1 MDTIWRPDLTQAEGP
16 KYLALARAL
25 RDAIKNG
32 ILPQGTQLP
41 TVRDLA
47 YRISVTPGT
56 VSRAYQI
63 ATSEGLLEAT
73 VGRGTFVA
81 ATALRLGP
89 RQSLF
94 PGAEMINT
102 EGQLDLRTPHLP
114 EVGQAEAMAATLRRI
129 ALNIG
134 PDWVDYTHQSDE
146 APLRNCIVDWLRGR
160 VLGGFTAGDVMLT
173 HGGQNSLG
181 LVMSCCLRGERP
193 VVLIE
198 ELAYPGFRYAARA
211 TRAEVVTLEMD
222 AEGILPEALEA
233 ACRRYGPQLLC
244 LTPSAQNPTCAAMG
258 LERMEQIVSIARR
271 YDLHIVEDDCYDYG
285 AMNRPALRALAPE
298 RVWYLG
304 SLSKSVSASL
314 RFGYVI
320 CPTGMGETARLAA
333 QHQFFALS
341 RVLSEVCLDLLQSG
355 QADAIRS
362 AVRRAFSERSEILVN
377 RLGAF
382 ELSWQPG
389 LPFAWLT
396 LPQGWRAYTF
406 TRMAEDAG
414 VLLRAADQYAMIN
427 GRAPNAVRIAVA
439 ANVPLARFDAGMQQ
453 VADLLPRPPSDMAV

>member
-1 MDTIWRPDLTQAEGP
+1 MDTIWRPDLTGEDGP

-25 RDAIKNG
+25 RDAIRG
-32 ILPQGTQLP
+32 GVLPQGTQLP
-41 TVRDLA
+41 TVRELA

-89 RQSLF
+89 RHSLF
-94 PGAEMINT
+94 PGAET
-102 EGQLDLRTPHLP
+102 VHAVGALDLRSPRIP
-114 EVGQAEAMAATLRRI
+114 EVGQAKALATVLRRL
-129 ALNIG
+129 ADNIG
-134 PDWVDYTHQSDE
+134 PEWLDYTHQSDE
-146 APLRNCIVDWLRGR
+146 APLRECIVDWLRGR
-160 VLGGFTAGDVMLT
+160 VIGSFTADDVMLT
-173 HGGQNSLG
+173 QGGQNSLG

-211 TRAEVVTLEMD
+211 KRADVVTLEMD
-222 AEGILPEALEA
+222 AEGIRPDALEA

-244 LTPSAQNPTCAAMG
+244 LTPSAQNPTCARMG

-271 YDLHIVEDDCYDYG
+271 YDLHIIEDDCYDYG
-285 AMNRPALRALAPE
+285 AINRPALRALAPE
-298 RVWYLG
+298 RVWFLG
-304 SLSKSVSASL
+304 SLSKSLSASL

-320 CPTGMGETARLAA
+320 CPTGLGDTARLAA

-341 RVLSEVCLDLLQSG
+341 RILSEVCLDLFQSG
-355 QADAIRS
+355 QAEEIRAGVRKEFS
-362 AVRRAFSERSEILVN
+362 ARLEILVN

-382 ELSWQPG
+382 DLSWQAG

-396 LPQGWRAYTF
+396 LPQGWRGYTF

-414 VLLRAADQYAMIN
+414 VLLRSADQYAMIN
-427 GRAPNAVRIAVA
+427 GRAPNAVRIAIA
-439 ANVPLARFDAGMQQ
+439 ANVSSARFDAGM
-453 VADLLPRPPSDMAV
+453 AHLAELLPRPPHDMAV